1 MYDTICYSFIRGKL
15 SLVRKQDRRILVSLV
30 DLMQSNKFN
39 GNFQVSGGSTSLGGH
54 GIVTSANKEM
64 LAHAARSCSK
74 IPQLDGPIPETY
86 DDVIST
92 PNVSMV
98 LL

>member
-1 MYDTICYSFIRGKL
+1 MSC
-15 SLVRKQDRRILVSLV
+15 SLTHSMVT
-30 DLMQSNKFN
+30 
-39 GNFQVSGGSTSLGGH
+39 FQVSGGSTSLGGH

-74 IPQLDGPIPETY
+74 IPQLDGPIPDPYE
-86 DDVIST
+86 DVIST